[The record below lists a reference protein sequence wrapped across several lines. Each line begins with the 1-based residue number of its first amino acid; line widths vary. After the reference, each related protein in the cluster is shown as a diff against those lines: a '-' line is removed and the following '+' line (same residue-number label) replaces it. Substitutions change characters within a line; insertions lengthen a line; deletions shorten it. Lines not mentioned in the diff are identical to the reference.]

1 MGNKRYDD
9 DDDFRSN
16 KRLKHS
22 RNIKG
27 QGMRE
32 LNTYD
37 EDEWDDDPWNNEVGV
52 SDEISITITRG
63 SDTDKQS

>member
-9 DDDFRSN
+9 EDDFRSN
-16 KRLKHS
+16 KRPKHS

-37 EDEWDDDPWNNEVGV
+37 EDEWDDDPWNNEVGI
-52 SDEISITITRG
+52 SDEISITIIRG